1 MKRISIF
8 TIAVL
13 MLAPSITNAITY
25 HVPYRFRTRYSPY
38 AFSYKH
44 PSGLICGELEFSPYA
59 FSQKHPSG
67 LVPYYFLYS
76 PYAFSRQNPSG
87 LVPDYLRYSPYALS
101 YKNPSGLISDYCS
114 SYITPYAYR
123 TSFLSSIY
131 CCPNTC
137 IHESSDRPH
146 NTRYYYEQSS
156 TAQREITT
164 RAAEY
169 AKKMNMLRE
178 KDGMQIIY
186 NYLKNSNI
194 NNFEMDRLF
203 KAENKTVSVNFVFR
217 DKNIIIKYWN
227 PDEVRNLMQQSGY
240 KKTYCEQYQQQWK
253 DICKKHEEK
262 GGKVYHIESADKEEI
277 LNKLSLCLETIEG

>member
-8 TIAVL
+8 TISIL
-13 MLAPSITNAITY
+13 MLASGISNAISR

-44 PSGLICGELEFSPYA
+44 PSGLICGELEYSPYTFSHKHPSGLIPYYFRYSPYA
-59 FSQKHPSG
+59 FSQGNPSG
-67 LVPYYFLYS
+67 LIPYYYRYS
-76 PYAFSRQNPSG
+76 PYAFSPG
-87 LVPDYLRYSPYALS
+87 
-101 YKNPSGLISDYCS
+101 NPSGLISDYCS
-114 SYITPYAYR
+114 SYFVPYAYY
-123 TSFLSSIY
+123 TSFSGSIN
-131 CCPNTC
+131 CCPNN
-137 IHESSDRPH
+137 R
-146 NTRYYYEQSS
+146 RLS
-156 TAQREITT
+156 TAQRETKVRTT
-164 RAAEY
+164 EY